1 MCQYR
6 HADRGQLQPN
16 KESWE
21 YYLNGSLRTFNVF
34 VTTPQTTKMFLKVSQ
49 CLVSIRFHVE
59 NGLELAFVVIL
70 IKANIYIRQ
79 TTYGKELIKQ

>member
-34 VTTPQTTKMFLKVSQ
+34 VTTPQTTKMSLKVSQ

-59 NGLELAFVVIL
+59 NGYGLHLLIL
-70 IKANIYIRQ
+70 IANIYIRIRQ
-79 TTYGKELIKQ
+79 TYGKERIKQ